1 MESTEVDQE
10 LSDDTPPKDTNEED
24 KW

>member
-10 LSDDTPPKDTNEED
+10 LSDDTPPEDTNEED